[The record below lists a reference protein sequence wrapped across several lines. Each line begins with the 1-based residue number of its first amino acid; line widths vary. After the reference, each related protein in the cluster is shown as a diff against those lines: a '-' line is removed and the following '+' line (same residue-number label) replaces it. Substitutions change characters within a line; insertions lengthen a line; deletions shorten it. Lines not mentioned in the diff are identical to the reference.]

1 MLNRIQIIQRLI
13 RATGART
20 YLEIGVNTGTCFLR
34 IKASRKLGVD
44 PDLKIPVGRR
54 LKYFVKNPT
63 NLNSQYF
70 EETSDDFFE
79 KHADLLR
86 AHRPEIVFID
96 GLHTYEQSLR
106 DVLNSLKFLAEDG
119 FILMHDCN
127 PLTKA
132 AAYPA
137 RSFEDVVSLN
147 LPDYGGIWNG
157 DVWKS
162 IVHLRSLHRDLDV
175 CVLNCDHG
183 IGVLR
188 RGDGTSGASLSAD
201 TIAGL
206 TYEDLAANREQLL
219 NLKSPE
225 FLDKI
230 IAGVVTRRKAG
241 PGSQRAPA
249 R

>member
-34 IKASRKLGVD
+34 IKASKKLGVD
-44 PDLKIPVGRR
+44 PDLKIPFGRR
-54 LKYFVKNPT
+54 LKYFIKNPA
-63 NLNSQYF
+63 NFNSEYF
-70 EETSDDFFE
+70 EETSDDFFDNR
-79 KHADLLR
+79 ADLLR
-86 AHRPEIVFID
+86 ANRPEIVFID

-106 DVLNSLKFLAEDG
+106 DVLNSLKFLAEGG

-137 RSFEDVVSLN
+137 RSFEDVVRLN
-147 LPDYGGIWNG
+147 LPDYAGMWNG

-162 IVHLRSLHRDLDV
+162 IVHLRSLHGDLDV

-183 IGVLR
+183 IGVVR
-188 RGDGTSGASLSAD
+188 RGAGSEGVRRSAD
-201 TIAGL
+201 SIAKL

-219 NLKSPE
+219 NLKPPE
-225 FLDKI
+225 FLEKI
-230 IAGVVTRRKAG
+230 IAQVAARHKV
-241 PGSQRAPA
+241 AP
-249 R
+249 